1 MDRRAVVLVLVAAFF
16 IGGCTLLEK
25 PTVRSQ
31 SPEDDPAVNARLV
44 GDMAVPTGMH
54 AVRVEAIGLVT
65 GLAGTGSDPGPSPQ
79 RAVLID
85 EMKARGVHNPNALL
99 ASKNVSL
106 VLVQAWLRPG
116 IQKGDRFDVEL
127 RVPNRS
133 ETKSLRGGYLLE
145 TRLKE
150 MAALPDGMIH
160 TGHEWG
166 IAQGPVL
173 VDPAAD
179 GSKDLVS
186 ATRGR
191 VLAGGVCLRSRKLGL
206 VLLPE
211 HQSVFNSS
219 RIANAVNRRFYT
231 FDRGIQTGVAT
242 AKTDNLIDL
251 TVHPRYKDNVARY
264 MAVVRSIALEESE
277 TERVARL
284 RKLEQYLLD
293 PDTAPQAALQ
303 LEAIGPQAVPVLKK
317 GLGSPSVEVQFYA
330 AEALAYMDEREAAEP
345 LGRIA
350 RQEPAFR
357 VFALTA
363 LSTMN
368 EFAAY
373 EQLRDMLS
381 LSSAET
387 RYGAFRALWTMNPK
401 DPLVAGEKITSDFG
415 YHVLD
420 VGGPPMIHVTRNRRP
435 EVVIFGKDQRFAT
448 PLVLNAGNNIMITTV
463 GPNELSVAKFAVGQA
478 DQKRIVSTRVD
489 EVLRAV
495 IELGGTYPDIVQALQ
510 EAKAAGVLP
519 GRFEVDAL
527 PEAGRTYQ
535 RVAAAGSPAAAE
547 VAADSPAPELF
558 EQRGKQ
564 AASTGDPMRTAV
576 AANSTAES
584 DDEPKG
590 KSSGSWLRRILRL
603 K

>member
-1 MDRRAVVLVLVAAFF
+1 MDRRIAAVAFLAVLVAC
-16 IGGCTLLEK
+16 GCTMLHK

-31 SPEDDPAVNARLV
+31 SPEDDPAINARLV

-85 EMKARGVHNPNALL
+85 EMKARGVQNPNALL

-116 IQKGDRFDVEL
+116 IQKGDRFDVEI

-133 ETKSLRGGYLLE
+133 QTKSLRGGYLLE

-179 GSKDLVS
+179 SNKDPLG

-191 VLAGGVCLRSRKLGL
+191 ILAGGVCLRSRRLGL

-251 TVHPRYKDNVARY
+251 AVHPRYKDNVARY
-264 MAVVRSIALEESE
+264 MAVVRSIVVEESE
-277 TERVARL
+277 TERMARL
-284 RKLEQYLLD
+284 QRLEQHLLD

-330 AEALAYMDEREAAEP
+330 AEALAYLDERDAAEP

-363 LSTMN
+363 LSAMN

-381 LSSAET
+381 LPSAET
-387 RYGAFRALWTMNPK
+387 RYGAFRALWAMNPK

-463 GPNELSVAKFAVGQA
+463 GPNELSVARFAVGQA
-478 DQKRIVSTRVD
+478 DQKRIVSTKVD
-489 EVLRAV
+489 DVLRAV
-495 IELGGTYPDIVQALQ
+495 VELGGTYPDVVQALQ

-535 RVAAAGSPAAAE
+535 RVAAESGSAAA
-547 VAADSPAPELF
+547 VTADGPAPELF
-558 EQRGKQ
+558 EQKGKQ
-564 AASTGDPMRTAV
+564 PAPDDKQTPAAASPEHAS
-576 AANSTAES
+576 AANSS
-584 DDEPKG
+584 NKR
-590 KSSGSWLRRILRL
+590 KSSSGWLSKMLPWR
-603 K
+603 